1 MLMALV
7 SLHSWASIYLA
18 IEGALVTHKGM
29 IQGFLGLL
37 SLFVFLIKTSIY
49 GGIRGVTDSKR
60 SWYKG
65 FWPLGCLT
73 FLRGFSL
80 WGSEVCSWGSSKYLL

>member
-1 MLMALV
+1 MLMTLV

-29 IQGFLGLL
+29 IQGFLG
-37 SLFVFLIKTSIY
+37 SIKSFCVLIKTSIY

-73 FLRGFSL
+73 LLRG
-80 WGSEVCSWGSSKYLL
+80 LLYMELRGM